1 MKVNEQVQQTLDEL
15 SMNDMKILILNL
27 FTRVENL
34 EKEMEVILAQDF
46 VKTPV
51 YKRTIMS
58 KGVEVESEIIK

>member
-1 MKVNEQVQQTLDEL
+1 MKVNKQVQQTLDDL
-15 SMNDMKILILNL
+15 SINDMKILILNL

-51 YKRTIMS
+51 YRRTIMN
-58 KGVEVESEIIK
+58 KGENNEEK